1 LAARAIGAA
10 RTVAGADAR
19 IGIAGR
25 NLVTGQRLSIA
36 ADQSYPAAS
45 VDKLALLVE
54 AYRQTASGT
63 KTLSDSQQSD
73 LRAMIILSDNDAANR
88 LLELFGSRAVNAN
101 LQALGL
107 IGTRLINP
115 FGSTPP
121 TGGAANVTTPSD
133 MARLMEMLAG
143 GQLVSTQASTE
154 MRALLLQTQD
164 GSKLRRGLPT
174 DAKLAHKSGWFDG
187 VANDVGIVT
196 QGSNSYVIAVFTDG
210 IPNAETANQTIAA
223 VAKTVHEAWGAGQ

>member
-1 LAARAIGAA
+1 
-10 RTVAGADAR
+10 
-19 IGIAGR
+19 
-25 NLVTGQRLSIA
+25 LSIS
-36 ADQSYPAAS
+36 ADQSFPAAS

-54 AYRQTASGT
+54 AFRQIAGG
-63 KTLSDSQQSD
+63 KTLTGAQQAD
-73 LRAMIILSDNDAANR
+73 LRAMIIASDNDAANR
-88 LLELFGSRAVNAN
+88 LLEVFGARAVNAN

-115 FGSTPP
+115 FGSAPAN
-121 TGGAANVTTPSD
+121 GGAANVTTPSD
-133 MARLMEMLAG
+133 MMRLMDLLASE
-143 GQLVSTQASTE
+143 QLVSASASRE
-154 MRALLLQTQD
+154 MRALLLQSQD

-187 VANDVGIVT
+187 VANDVGIVS

-223 VAKTVHEAWGAGQ
+223 VAKIVHETWGSAQ